1 MRLWK
6 ISRPGKIGDKAI
18 YWDQS
23 FSFVIRAETEKEARE
38 IANANGGD
46 ERDLDGEFCLDPQ
59 NASCEELTPDGTHG
73 VISREYKAG

>member
-6 ISRPGKIGDKAI
+6 LSRPGKISDRCVPYDSA
-18 YWDQS
+18 
-23 FSFVIRAETEKEARE
+23 FSFVIRANTEQEARE

-46 ERDLDGEFCLDPQ
+46 ERDLDGEFWLDPQ
-59 NASCEELTPDGTHG
+59 NASCEELAPDGTHE